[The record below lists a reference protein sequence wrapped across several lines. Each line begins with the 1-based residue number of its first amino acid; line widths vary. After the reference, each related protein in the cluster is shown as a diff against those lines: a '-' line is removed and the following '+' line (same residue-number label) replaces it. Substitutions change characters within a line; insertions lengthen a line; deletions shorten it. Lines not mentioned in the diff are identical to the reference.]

1 MRRFSLVD
9 QCSAIKKD
17 GNQCTRK
24 KAVGNYCRQHSVK
37 LSEVD
42 ESSQGSYALESE
54 SKSNPAL
61 AVVFTILFFSGV
73 IFLFIKQEWL
83 GLVFWM
89 LIFPTISHFLGRVLV
104 QEEPENDAAAG
115 TVNEIK
121 GIAKLAKP
129 FFGMWLAF
137 ILFGVFLSAFF
148 IYFVLP
154 IFYKIYDLLIS

>member
-24 KAVGNYCRQHSVK
+24 KAVGDYCRQHSVK
-37 LSEVD
+37 PSRVD
-42 ESSQGSYALESE
+42 TSRQDDYALNAEN
-54 SKSNPAL
+54 KSDPIL

-73 IFLFIKQEWL
+73 IFLLIKQEWV
-83 GLVFWM
+83 GLVLWI

-104 QEEPENDAAAG
+104 QEESENDAAAG

-121 GIAKLAKP
+121 GITKLAKP

-137 ILFGVFLSAFF
+137 IVFGVFFSAFF
-148 IYFVLP
+148 IYFALP
-154 IFYKIYDLLIS
+154 IISKIYDLLIS